1 MVGLLMAASFGCGES
16 TENEDRSEDDPCAV
30 RSIEAYCARTGVD
43 CPPSSADV
51 VLSCGGVV
59 GSPAMTS
66 SSETTC
72 GSAIT
77 VVFGLSSQQYFFDR
91 EDRLIGVVET
101 SDSG

>member
-1 MVGLLMAASFGCGES
+1 
-16 TENEDRSEDDPCAV
+16 
-30 RSIEAYCARTGVD
+30 
-43 CPPSSADV
+43 
-51 VLSCGGVV
+51 
-59 GSPAMTS
+59 MTS

-101 SDSG
+101 SDSGPLCGEGDRGPQYGKLCELQGSPVDLCSSP